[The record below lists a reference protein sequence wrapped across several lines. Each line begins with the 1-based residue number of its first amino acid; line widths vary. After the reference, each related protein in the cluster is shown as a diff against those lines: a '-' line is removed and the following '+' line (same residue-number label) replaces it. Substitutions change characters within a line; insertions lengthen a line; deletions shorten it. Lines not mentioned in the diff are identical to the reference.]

1 MEHKCYDEKSIWVYI
16 NYENTTQ
23 VISFDPNYYT
33 DITQIFIELGRSEYV
48 RDYFNSIVSVEMYF
62 PNGIIDTYTLSQNKS
77 KWEMTRKTKENLD
90 KAVFQEYT
98 KKDTIEQQWW

>member
-1 MEHKCYDEKSIWVYI
+1 M
-16 NYENTTQ
+16 
-23 VISFDPNYYT
+23 
-33 DITQIFIELGRSEYV
+33 
-48 RDYFNSIVSVEMYF
+48 RDHFNSIVSVEMYF

-98 KKDTIEQQWW
+98 KKDAMVVIK